1 MQLCIG
7 GLNLPDN
14 PYWCLGILEKCQ
26 RTSLGDDAILHHT
39 LKKHQ
44 LQLITNGYNCAKA
57 LSVHHCIILG
67 SWIFIFSLILL
78 RIDTSIYLF
87 LLLSLD
93 ISKQSE
99 LSGTLFV
106 T

>member
-14 PYWCLGILEKCQ
+14 PYWCLGILEKYQ
-26 RTSLGDDAILHHT
+26 RTSLDDYAILHHT

-57 LSVHHCIILG
+57 LSMHHCIILQY
-67 SWIFIFSLILL
+67 WIFIFPVTALK
-78 RIDTSIYLF
+78 IDTSIYLF

-93 ISKQSE
+93 IFKQSE